1 MLDVAP
7 ARRGS
12 GQASLQPQIVFDP
25 STLRVMAAGGTELG
39 RTLRER
45 RRALGLTRTRL
56 ADRSG
61 ITAADLGK
69 WERGEAVPEPDQIGL
84 LADAVGLDDR
94 ETQAWL
100 DAVIAVD
107 ATDPEIAVELIEP
120 AEPRANPFSQRLK
133 PTRADSSRVERIR
146 ARVGELGR
154 NAPLPFAAVDRLVKP
169 APPRTAPSART
180 GLVAEPVGRAGREL
194 PSVFPD
200 TQAGS
205 FDSTVRV
212 YSTATSILDPGDQ
225 SMYRLRRIRTA
236 SVLLGFGI
244 ILWWAFGA
252 LGEGVGDVLDLFRE
266 PPGP

>member
-1 MLDVAP
+1 
-7 ARRGS
+7 
-12 GQASLQPQIVFDP
+12 
-25 STLRVMAAGGTELG
+25 MAAGGTELG
-39 RTLRER
+39 RTLRGR

-120 AEPRANPFSQRLK
+120 VGPRANPFSQRK
-133 PTRADSSRVERIR
+133 PIRADSSRAERIR

-154 NAPLPFAAVDRLVKP
+154 NAPLPFAAVDRLVKS

-180 GLVAEPVGRAGREL
+180 GLVAEPVGPTGREL

-212 YSTATSILDPGDQ
+212 YSTATSIPDPGDQ

-266 PPGP
+266 LPGP